1 MVWIDKLMQADG
13 RRRAKGFYSLLVLC
27 LLLCVASC
35 RISYKFNGSSID
47 YTKIK
52 TISIE
57 DFPNHAPLVYA
68 TLSSDFSEG
77 LKDEFS
83 SKTSLKMVEM
93 DGDLQLSGEISGYN
107 VISSGVNSAGQAA
120 ESRLQMTVRVKFVNK
135 VNTTESFDKTF
146 SAYQMF
152 SNEYTIDQVQAELN
166 EQLMD
171 DIINQIFNATVA
183 NW

>member
-1 MVWIDKLMQADG
+1 MGWNN
-13 RRRAKGFYSLLVLC
+13 RRSLLSFFGVA
-27 LLLCVASC
+27 LLILVTSC

-52 TISIE
+52 TISIQ
-57 DFPNHAPLVYA
+57 DFPNRAPLVYA
-68 TLSSDFSEG
+68 TLASDFTEN
-77 LKDEFS
+77 LRDEFS
-83 SKTSLKMVEM
+83 SKTSLKLVEQ

-107 VISSGVNSAGQAA
+107 VISSGVDASGQAA
-120 ESRLQMTVRVKFVNK
+120 ESRLQMSVHVKFVNK
-135 VNTTESFDKTF
+135 VNTSESFERTF
-146 SAYQMF
+146 SAYQVF

-183 NW
+183 SW

>member
-1 MVWIDKLMQADG
+1 MGWNNIRNL
-13 RRRAKGFYSLLVLC
+13 FPFI
-27 LLLCVASC
+27 CVALLIAATSC

-52 TISIE
+52 TISIQ
-57 DFPNHAPLVYA
+57 DFPNRAPLVYA
-68 TLSSDFSEG
+68 TLASDFTEN
-77 LKDEFS
+77 LRDEFS
-83 SKTSLKMVEM
+83 SKTSLKMVEQ
-93 DGDLQLSGEISGYN
+93 DGDLQISGEITGYN
-107 VISSGVNSAGQAA
+107 VISSGVDASGQAA
-120 ESRLQMTVRVKFVNK
+120 ESRLQMSVHVKFVNK
-135 VNTTESFDKTF
+135 VNTTESFEKTF
-146 SAYQMF
+146 SAYQVF